1 MTKESGKATEA
12 THPTTNPMT
21 SAVAMP
27 RRPAVLDG
35 ISANWWV
42 VAAIA
47 VVVSMGWLL
56 HLLQPILVPFLAG
69 AAIAYLGDP
78 LADRLEAK
86 GFSRTMAVVVV
97 FAVFV
102 LIAVL
107 SLMVFTPL
115 LIQQLQVAWQKLPI
129 VLTWLQETG
138 VPTLMSWV
146 GVEANA
152 LELDQLRG
160 ALMKSWQKMG
170 GVAGTFAKTAT
181 TSSLAFMGFVANMA
195 LIPVVSFYL
204 LKDWDVI
211 MGRVRHAL
219 PRAFE
224 AQTVSIA
231 AECDDVIAS
240 FVRGQLLVMF
250 ALGVVYSL
258 GLALVGI
265 DFALLIGMVAGLA
278 SIVPYLGFAVGLIA
292 ALIAAF
298 LQSQGWVH
306 LAMVVGVFIVGQL
319 LEGMVLT
326 PLLVG
331 DKIGLHPVA
340 VIFAVLAGAQL
351 FGFVGMLLALPIAAV
366 ILVVLRR
373 AYRYYLASEWY
384 GESSSLTSTG
394 DPVPVASDSA
404 TGSTETPAQ

>member
-1 MTKESGKATEA
+1 MSESGKETATNGGA
-12 THPTTNPMT
+12 
-21 SAVAMP
+21 SVP
-27 RRPAVLDG
+27 RPGRPAILAGV
-35 ISANWWV
+35 SPNWWV
-42 VAAIA
+42 VAAVA
-47 VVVSMGWLL
+47 VVVSLGWLL
-56 HLLQPILVPFLAG
+56 QLLQPILVPFLAG

-78 LADRLEAK
+78 LADRLEAR

-102 LIAVL
+102 LFAVL
-107 SLMVFTPL
+107 SLMVFIPL
-115 LIQQLQVAWQKLPI
+115 LIQQLQVAWQKLPML
-129 VLTWLQETG
+129 LTWLQQTG

-146 GVEANA
+146 GVESSA
-152 LELDQLRG
+152 LELDQLRN
-160 ALMKSWQKMG
+160 ALMKSWRQMG
-170 GVAGTFAKTAT
+170 GVAGAFAKTAT

-224 AQTVSIA
+224 AQTVSLA
-231 AECDDVIAS
+231 VECDAVIAS

-250 ALGVVYSL
+250 ALGFVYSV
-258 GLALVGI
+258 GLALIGI

-278 SIVPYLGFAVGLIA
+278 SIVPYLGFAVGITA
-292 ALIAAF
+292 ALVAAF
-298 LQSQGWVH
+298 LQSQGWAH

-373 AYRYYLASEWY
+373 AYRYYLSSDWY
-384 GESSSLTSTG
+384 GVPS
-394 DPVPVASDSA
+394 PVPPNNDPALSEPSA
-404 TGSTETPAQ
+404 TETPGL